1 MTVSYRERAEKVLND
16 MSRREAGAQD
26 RQAMAAEAQVWA
38 SLAIADAISSAA
50 SSLPSDLRQVLDV
63 LAAPK

>member
-1 MTVSYRERAEKVLND
+1 MTVNYRERAEKVLSD
-16 MSRREAGAQD
+16 MRNEQGGAQD

-50 SSLPSDLRQVLDV
+50 ASLPSELRQVLGM
-63 LAAPK
+63 LAPK

>member
-1 MTVSYRERAEKVLND
+1 MTVNYRERAEEVLSD
-16 MSRREAGAQD
+16 MGRREAGAQD

-50 SSLPSDLRQVLDV
+50 SSLPSDLRQVLGM
-63 LAAPK
+63 LATK

>member
-1 MTVSYRERAEKVLND
+1 MTVNYRERAEKVLSE
-16 MSRREAGAQD
+16 MTKEQPGAQD

-50 SSLPSDLRQVLDV
+50 SSLPSDLRQVLGM
-63 LAAPK
+63 LAAK